1 MQPPFEWVDH
11 HGQTWLV
18 YDWRTVQGRRRR
30 VPISDPRSEARAF
43 VPVNGGPVL
52 IYTFGMAAYR
62 EPLAGKILED
72 QLRFA
77 KRLGASAGQR
87 MDRNG

>member
-1 MQPPFEWVDH
+1 MKPFQWIDH
-11 HGQTWLV
+11 RGRAWHI

-30 VPISDPRSEARAF
+30 VPISDPCSEARAF
-43 VPVNGGPVL
+43 VPVDGGPVL
-52 IYTFGMAAYR
+52 VYTFGLVAYR

-77 KRLGASAGQR
+77 KPLGASAVQR
-87 MDRNG
+87 